1 MNTDQ
6 LLARALKRDFLS
18 AEEGQFLFEK
28 VSTPELM
35 FVANELRKE
44 SVPSNKVTWIID
56 RNTNTTNV
64 CIANCKFCNFYRIP
78 GHEESYITDI
88 ETYKRK
94 IEETFRYGG
103 EQLLLQGGCIVWFLP
118 GFPQ

>member
-44 SVPSNKVTWIID
+44 SVPSNKVTWAD
-56 RNTNTTNV
+56 NRVGWSNQPRNNWS
-64 CIANCKFCNFYRIP
+64 KQ
-78 GHEESYITDI
+78 
-88 ETYKRK
+88 K
-94 IEETFRYGG
+94 
-103 EQLLLQGGCIVWFLP
+103 
-118 GFPQ
+118 